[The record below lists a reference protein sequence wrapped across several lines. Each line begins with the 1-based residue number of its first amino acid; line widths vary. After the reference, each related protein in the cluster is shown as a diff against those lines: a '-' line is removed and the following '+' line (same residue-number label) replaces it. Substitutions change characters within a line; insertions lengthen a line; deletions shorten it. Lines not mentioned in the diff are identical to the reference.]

1 MQALVCDRVRALA
14 RGHLPQVGWP
24 HGCPVDCGPGTV
36 ADMNNTRV
44 SALIAVPV
52 TAIAVLYAAACAAF
66 SWEPS
71 LGWLIQALIHLGELA
86 AVVALASSGAV
97 GASRPGRAG
106 LAVAATGQ
114 IVLALAEVVWP
125 RQPDLGNVLFG
136 IAPILTGVGLI
147 TAGIALVRA
156 DRSRWLPLAL
166 GVYTLAVLIPVEIAT
181 GGPPATLALVSIA
194 VWDVLWL
201 MLALSV
207 LSPRVAPVRRP
218 ARVVVR

>member
-1 MQALVCDRVRALA
+1 
-14 RGHLPQVGWP
+14 
-24 HGCPVDCGPGTV
+24 
-36 ADMNNTRV
+36 MNNTRV

-52 TAIAVLYAAACAAF
+52 TAIAVLYAAAGAAF

-106 LAVAATGQ
+106 LALAAVGQ
-114 IVLALAEVVWP
+114 ILLAVAEVVWP

-136 IAPILTGVGLI
+136 IAPVLTGVGLI
-147 TAGIALVRA
+147 TASVTMIRA
-156 DRSRWLPLAL
+156 DRGRWLPLAL
-166 GVYTLAVLIPVEIAT
+166 GGYTLAVLVPAQIAT
-181 GGPPATLALVSIA
+181 GGPPAPLALASIA

-201 MLALSV
+201 LVALSV
-207 LSPRVAPVRRP
+207 LSPAPLRRP

>member
-1 MQALVCDRVRALA
+1 
-14 RGHLPQVGWP
+14 
-24 HGCPVDCGPGTV
+24 
-36 ADMNNTRV
+36 MNNTRI

-52 TAIAVLYAAACAAF
+52 TAIAVLYAAASAAF

-71 LGWLIQALIHLGELA
+71 LGWLIQALIHIGELA

-97 GASRPGRAG
+97 GASRPGRTG
-106 LAVAATGQ
+106 LAVAAAGQ
-114 IVLALAEVVWP
+114 IVLAVAEVVWP

-136 IAPILTGVGLI
+136 IAPILTGAGLI
-147 TAGIALVRA
+147 TAGITLVRT
-156 DRSRWLPLAL
+156 DRGRWLPLAL
-166 GVYTLAVLIPVEIAT
+166 GVYTLAVFVPVEIAT
-181 GGPPATLALVSIA
+181 GGPPATLALASIA

-207 LSPRVAPVRRP
+207 LSPAPVRRP

>member
-1 MQALVCDRVRALA
+1 M
-14 RGHLPQVGWP
+14 
-24 HGCPVDCGPGTV
+24 
-36 ADMNNTRV
+36 
-44 SALIAVPV
+44 PV

-114 IVLALAEVVWP
+114 IVLAVAEVVWP

-147 TAGIALVRA
+147 TARRWSAPTATAGC
-156 DRSRWLPLAL
+156 RSRSASTPWPSSSRWRS
-166 GVYTLAVLIPVEIAT
+166 
-181 GGPPATLALVSIA
+181 PPA
-194 VWDVLWL
+194 
-201 MLALSV
+201 
-207 LSPRVAPVRRP
+207 VRL
-218 ARVVVR
+218 

>member
-1 MQALVCDRVRALA
+1 
-14 RGHLPQVGWP
+14 
-24 HGCPVDCGPGTV
+24 
-36 ADMNNTRV
+36 MNNTRV

-114 IVLALAEVVWP
+114 VVLAVAEVVWP

-147 TAGIALVRA
+147 TAGVALVRA
-156 DRSRWLPLAL
+156 DRGRWLPLAL
-166 GVYTLAVLIPVEIAT
+166 GVYTMAVLVPVEIAT
-181 GGPPATLALVSIA
+181 GGPPATLALASIA

-207 LSPRVAPVRRP
+207 LSPGVAPVRRP
-218 ARVVVR
+218 ARVLVR